1 MTMVRRL
8 RHLRDDERG
17 MSLVFIS
24 VGFMSL
30 MAATT
35 LAIDVGMFMTARN
48 QAQNSADAG
57 ALSGAVALVRNSFTD
72 RSPGGP
78 VVQSAIRTAERNMVG
93 SEMVS
98 VRPADVTFPAA
109 PSGALNRVRVQVYRT
124 IDRENSV
131 PTLLGGFF
139 GVPSVDITAAATAE
153 AAPANA
159 MTCVKPFMI
168 PDKWIE
174 KQTPPWD
181 PTDTYDKYTKNGKSP
196 HANPDVYFAS
206 GASYTGYS
214 YHEDIGRQL
223 VLRAQTG
230 QNIEPSFYFS
240 WKMPGDTGGDFYR
253 DNIANCNQA
262 RIVRGTTIIQEPGA
276 MEGPTI
282 QGIEALIAKDPN
294 AYWDDGCNCV
304 KGSSYTG
311 QSPRTFPIPLYDPEY
326 YADGKSNGRGA
337 DFKIANFLGF
347 FVDRVAGNGIY
358 GRVTRITGTIDGTAE
373 MGPESSLPMAIRL
386 VQ

>member
-1 MTMVRRL
+1 
-8 RHLRDDERG
+8 

-93 SEMVS
+93 REMVS

-153 AAPANA
+153 ATPANA

-174 KQTPPWD
+174 KQTPAWD
-181 PTDTYDKYTKNGKSP
+181 PADTYDKYAQKNKGTLL
-196 HANPDVYFAS
+196 ANPDIYIGS
-206 GASYTGYS
+206 GSSYTGYS
-214 YHEDIGRQL
+214 YKEDIGLQL
-223 VLRAQTG
+223 VLRAAKGSEVQ
-230 QNIEPSFYFS
+230 PSFYYS
-240 WKMPGDTGGDFYR
+240 WKMPGDTGGNFYR

-262 RIVRGTTIIQEPGA
+262 TIVRGAVIIQEPGA
-276 MEGPTI
+276 MEGPTVK
-282 QGIEALIAKDPN
+282 GIEELIAKDPN
-294 AYWDDGCNCV
+294 AYWDDGCKCV
-304 KGSSYTG
+304 KGSAYTG

-326 YADGKSNGRGA
+326 YADGQANGRFA
-337 DFKIANFLGF
+337 DFTIANFLGF
-347 FVDRVAGNGIY
+347 FVDRVQGSGIY
-358 GRVTRITGTIDGTAE
+358 GRVTRITGMVDSTAAAA
-373 MGPESSLPMAIRL
+373 PDDSLPVAIRL